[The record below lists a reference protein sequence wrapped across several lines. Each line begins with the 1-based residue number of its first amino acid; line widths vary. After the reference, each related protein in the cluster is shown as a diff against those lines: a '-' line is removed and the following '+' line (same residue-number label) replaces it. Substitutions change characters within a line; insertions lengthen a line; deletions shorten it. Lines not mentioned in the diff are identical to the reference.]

1 MNNILKSIFPII
13 GLTLIISCTSTKQI
27 QKNMNSN
34 SYSMAYIMD
43 SKISASKDSISIRVD
58 PVLFNPNIMSDTTK
72 IKREKGW
79 FLPLVFVYVWNSQNK
94 CSQGKSMIEED
105 IPSFLKTSLVDE
117 INRSGNFHVDTLNK
131 SDYSIEISI
140 DEINTE
146 GPYLSS
152 GFFYFAL
159 YAYGYSYSDKAGP
172 AVSNLRVSYQ
182 LKKGDQVIHRNSFC
196 SEKVTEQIN
205 KRYTNTNIL
214 QQDYAVSMVEAVS
227 FNFKNTIELI
237 VNDLNTY
244 FDKSDL
250 KFTIAPLAD

>member
-1 MNNILKSIFPII
+1 MKNISKSFFLLI
-13 GLTLIISCTSTKQI
+13 GLTLIVSCTSTKQI

-43 SKISASKDSISIRVD
+43 SKIADSKDSISISVD
-58 PVLFNPNIMSDTTK
+58 NILFNPSIMSDTTK

-105 IPSFLKTSLVDE
+105 IPTFLKTSLISE
-117 INRSGNFHVDTLNK
+117 INRSGNFIIDTLDK
-131 SDYSIEISI
+131 SDYSLELSI
-140 DEINTE
+140 DEIKTE
-146 GPYLSS
+146 GPYVSS

-159 YAYGYSYSDKAGP
+159 YAYGYSYSDRAGP
-172 AVSNLRVSYQ
+172 AISNLSVSYK
-182 LKKGDQVIHRNSFC
+182 LKKGDQIIHSNSFS

-205 KRYTNTNIL
+205 KRYTNTKIL
-214 QQDYAVSMVEAVS
+214 QQDYAVSMVEATS
-227 FNFKNTIELI
+227 YNFKNTIELI

-244 FDKSDL
+244 FDKQD
-250 KFTIAPLAD
+250 

>member
-1 MNNILKSIFPII
+1 MKNISKSIFLII
-13 GLTLIISCTSTKQI
+13 GLSFIVSCTSTKQI

-43 SKISASKDSISIRVD
+43 SKIAYSKDSISIRVD
-58 PVLFNPNIMSDTTK
+58 TILFNSDIISDTTK

-105 IPSFLKTSLVDE
+105 IPSFLKTSLISE
-117 INRSGNFHVDTLNK
+117 INRSGNFNIDTLDK
-131 SDYSIEISI
+131 SDYSIELSI
-140 DEINTE
+140 DEIKTE
-146 GPYLSS
+146 GPYVSS

-159 YAYGYSYSDKAGP
+159 YVYGYSYSDRAGP
-172 AVSNLRVSYQ
+172 AISNLSVSYK
-182 LKKGDQVIHRNSFC
+182 LKKGDQIIHSNSFS

-205 KRYTNTNIL
+205 KRYTNTKIL
-214 QQDYAVSMVEAVS
+214 QQDYAVSMVEATS
-227 FNFKNTIELI
+227 YNFKNTIELI

-244 FDKSDL
+244 FNKQN
-250 KFTIAPLAD
+250 